1 MKAAGPSG
9 YVQGVLVPELT
20 VMLVKEDMDVNDK
33 DALKVMK
40 ESMWIGDLLNEVPN
54 DVVKVRRRRTSL
66 AN

>member
-1 MKAAGPSG
+1 MKAAGASG

-20 VMLVKEDMDVNDK
+20 VMLVKEDMGVNDK

-40 ESMWIGDLLNEVPN
+40 ESMWIGDLLNETPN
-54 DVVKVRRRRTSL
+54 DIVKIRRQRTSL